1 MDDSLTKDWRSSPNY
16 LPWSDWNLGRTRV
29 TDKGLAALAAIHSL
43 QSLKIDYVPL
53 TDAGLAALK
62 QLPNLKELGLDNT
75 NITDASIATLAAFKT
90 LKSLDLYHTRI
101 TKNGYQSLKTSLPE
115 CRIFFDEQSG
125 VSPRRSGR
133 T

>member
-1 MDDSLTKDWRSSPNY
+1 M
-16 LPWSDWNLGRTRV
+16 
-29 TDKGLAALAAIHSL
+29 
-43 QSLKIDYVPL
+43 DYVPL

-75 NITDASIATLAAFKT
+75 NITDAAIATLAAFKT

-115 CRIFFDEQSG
+115 CRIFYDEQSG